1 MKRLLPITLFLLFI
15 NLGFVNRAQAQKLEW
30 INPDGLS
37 KSPNYTQV
45 VKAGKLLFIAGQTG
59 VAADGKVAG
68 PGMKEQVEQV
78 LNNLATALKSQG
90 TDMAHVAKTNTYVTS
105 IDEFLAPEIQALRR
119 QRFGGHVPTSTLVQ
133 VVRLADPAFKVEIE
147 AIAVLP

>member
-1 MKRLLPITLFLLFI
+1 MKRLLPITLLFPFI
-15 NLGFVNRAQAQKLEW
+15 NLAQAQKLEW
-30 INPDGLS
+30 INPEGLS
-37 KSPNYTQV
+37 KNPNYTQV

-59 VAADGKVAG
+59 ATADGKVVG

-78 LNNLATALKSQG
+78 LSNLATALKSQG

-105 IDEFLAPEIQALRR
+105 IDEFLAPEIQAIRR